1 MAANEK
7 DTSKELLFY
16 LLDAA
21 DRLETI
27 QPDEIPNIDLYMDQV
42 TTFMEEHL
50 KSSCRHSD
58 DKILTKTMINNYA
71 KNNLM
76 PPPEKKKYTR
86 EHIMLLIFIYY
97 YKGFLSLQD
106 IQSILQP
113 LGEKYF
119 HAGHGK
125 TVEDIYREITRMNDD
140 RMKNFR
146 EEVNDMEDAAADYFQ
161 DAEQS
166 EKEFLRVF
174 SMINMLAYDVYVRRM
189 LIEKLVD
196 RYFRDEDPGQV
207 KNQRRKKKTGSA
219 PDSER

>member
-1 MAANEK
+1 MKKLFQDSALNVAKWSLTDFYEDEEK
-7 DTSKELLFY
+7 ELMEAIYSGEDFTTGWYSCSKEI
-16 LLDAA
+16 
-21 DRLETI
+21 R
-27 QPDEIPNIDLYMDQV
+27 
-42 TTFMEEHL
+42 
-50 KSSCRHSD
+50 S
-58 DKILTKTMINNYA
+58 
-71 KNNLM
+71 
-76 PPPEKKKYTR
+76 
-86 EHIMLLIFIYY
+86 
-97 YKGFLSLQD
+97 G
-106 IQSILQP
+106 
-113 LGEKYF
+113 
-119 HAGHGK
+119 
-125 TVEDIYREITRMNDD
+125 EITRMNDD
-140 RMKNFR
+140 RMENFR

>member
-58 DKILTKTMINNYA
+58 DKMLTKTMTNNYA
-71 KNNLM
+71 TNIRM
-76 PPPEKKKYTR
+76 PSAEKKNYIR

-140 RMKNFR
+140 RMENFR

-207 KNQRRKKKTGSA
+207 KNQRRKKKTGPA